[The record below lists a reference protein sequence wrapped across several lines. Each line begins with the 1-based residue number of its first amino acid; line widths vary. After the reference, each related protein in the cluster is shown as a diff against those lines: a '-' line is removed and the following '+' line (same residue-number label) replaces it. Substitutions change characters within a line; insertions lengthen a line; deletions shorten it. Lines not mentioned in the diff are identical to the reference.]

1 VKTPRALLVLLLSV
15 GALPAFAE
23 DLDGFW
29 KIDDQ
34 PVWMEIHSDGDSSSG
49 TVRRNDRNPEA
60 VGLTLL
66 KALSAVAGKTR
77 TWAGQIF
84 AARIGEY
91 RDAVITLA
99 APERLEITVK
109 AGFRS
114 RTIGWTR
121 VEAIPETAATQEP
134 K

>member
-1 VKTPRALLVLLLSV
+1 VKIPRALLVLLLSV
-15 GALPAFAE
+15 GTLPAFAE

-34 PVWMEIHSDGDSSSG
+34 PVWMEIHPDGDSSSG

-66 KALSAVAGKTR
+66 QALSTVAGETR

-84 AARIGEY
+84 AARLGEY
-91 RDAVITLA
+91 RDAEITLA
-99 APERLEITVK
+99 EPERLEITVK
-109 AGFRS
+109 AGFRG

-121 VEAIPETAATQEP
+121 VETIPEAATQEP